1 MKKNSKTIAVVLG
14 MALGAALPLAAQAQT
29 TMPGVYVGIG
39 AGQAEPLQYDTC
51 DTRPICKKKGSAYR
65 AFGGYQ
71 FSRNLAVEAAFSD
84 LGKVSSSS
92 PGFDQSVKVRAGELT
107 VVASYPASERFSV
120 FGKAGGYYA
129 QSTSTTTQSG
139 TTTTVRETNGNP
151 TFGAGL
157 QFFMTRNL
165 ALRGE
170 GQRYMKVGGGKI
182 GDSPY
187 NAYTL
192 GLLWKFQ

>member
-1 MKKNSKTIAVVLG
+1 MKKNGNTIAVVLG
-14 MALGAALPLAAQAQT
+14 LALGAAMPLAAQAQAAT
-29 TMPGVYVGIG
+29 PGIYAGVS
-39 AGQAEPLQYDTC
+39 AGQAEAQAYACAARSTC
-51 DTRPICKKKGSAYR
+51 KNKGTVYR
-65 AFGGYQ
+65 IFGGYQ

-139 TTTTVRETNGNP
+139 TTTTLHLMRVGDLI
-151 TFGAGL
+151 FGAD
-157 QFFMTRNL
+157 
-165 ALRGE
+165 E
-170 GQRYMKVGGGKI
+170 
-182 GDSPY
+182 
-187 NAYTL
+187 
-192 GLLWKFQ
+192 

>member
-1 MKKNSKTIAVVLG
+1 MKKNGNTIAVVLG
-14 MALGAALPLAAQAQT
+14 LALGAAMPLAAQAQAAT
-29 TMPGVYVGIG
+29 PGIYAGVS
-39 AGQAEPLQYDTC
+39 AGQAEAQAYDCAARSTC
-51 DTRPICKKKGSAYR
+51 KNKGTVYR
-65 AFGGYQ
+65 IFGGYQ